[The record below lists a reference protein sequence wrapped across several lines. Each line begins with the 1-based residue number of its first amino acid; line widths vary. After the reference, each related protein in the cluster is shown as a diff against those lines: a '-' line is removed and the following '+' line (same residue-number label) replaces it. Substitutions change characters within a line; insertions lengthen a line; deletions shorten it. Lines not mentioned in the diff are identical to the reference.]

1 MRVVPEPFLEESVV
15 VITIRSPPLDGNGG
29 GGGEGEDE
37 DEEEEEEDVV
47 LRMRRLPSRRERPC
61 GGGCSNRRRFRL
73 DLDALRLLLEFSAR
87 QSELIG

>member
-1 MRVVPEPFLEESVV
+1 M
-15 VITIRSPPLDGNGG
+15 ITIRSPPLDGNGG

-37 DEEEEEEDVV
+37 DEEEEDVV
-47 LRMRRLPSRRERPC
+47 LRMRRLPSLLERPC
-61 GGGCSNRRRFRL
+61 GGCCSNWRRFRL

>member
-1 MRVVPEPFLEESVV
+1 MAPEPFLEESVV

-37 DEEEEEEDVV
+37 DEDEEVV
-47 LRMRRLPSRRERPC
+47 LRMRRLSSRRERPC
-61 GGGCSNRRRFRL
+61 GGVLCGGCCSNWRRFRL

-87 QSELIG
+87 QSGLIG